1 MSNYCYCAAGGKTK
15 YPFHEAAF
23 AGDIKKL
30 EELFKIEDL
39 ETKDC
44 GGNTPL
50 LIAVK
55 AQQVEAI
62 VYCFDFIY
70 LEISSVKRCKSTSRR
85 FSRLVK

>member
-23 AGDIKKL
+23 SGDIKKL

-62 VYCFDFIY
+62 VYCFEFY
-70 LEISSVKRCKSTSRR
+70 LFRNFFCQKVQIH
-85 FSRLVK
+85 

>member
-15 YPFHEAAF
+15 YPLHEAAF
-23 AGDIKKL
+23 SGDVKKL
-30 EELFKIEDL
+30 EELFKKEDL

-55 AQQVEAI
+55 SQQVESI
-62 VYCFDFIY
+62 VC
-70 LEISSVKRCKSTSRR
+70 
-85 FSRLVK
+85 